1 MVNANMIG
9 GGGHLRYK
17 IIGISQY
24 LGHEEG
30 GVVHEHLQ
38 DLPLSVLKFSLIMV
52 ISGSSKNQSPVG
64 V

>member
-1 MVNANMIG
+1 MVNANMIW

-30 GVVHEHLQ
+30 GGVHEHLQ
-38 DLPLSVLKFSLIMV
+38 DLPQICSQILINN
-52 ISGSSKNQSPVG
+52 GYFWFQ
-64 V
+64 